1 VVGGGHHDFSAEG
14 KDGVA
19 DAVVVGGDEEV
30 IELRAAEAAF
40 PNVLDKRFS
49 GQDVEGLSGE
59 AGGPPAGWED
69 ADEVEAR
76 GRGSHGTLVAAD

>member
-1 VVGGGHHDFSAEG
+1 VVGRGHHDFPAEG

-30 IELRAAEAAF
+30 IKLRAAEAAF
-40 PNVLDKRFS
+40 PNVLDERFS

>member
-1 VVGGGHHDFSAEG
+1 MIGRRHHDFSAEG

-19 DAVVVGGDEEV
+19 DAVVVSRDEEV
-30 IELRAAEAAF
+30 IEFRAAEAAF
-40 PNVLDKRFS
+40 PNVLDQRFP
-49 GQDVEGLSGE
+49 GEDVEGFSGE

-76 GRGSHGTLVAAD
+76 GRGGHGTLVAAD